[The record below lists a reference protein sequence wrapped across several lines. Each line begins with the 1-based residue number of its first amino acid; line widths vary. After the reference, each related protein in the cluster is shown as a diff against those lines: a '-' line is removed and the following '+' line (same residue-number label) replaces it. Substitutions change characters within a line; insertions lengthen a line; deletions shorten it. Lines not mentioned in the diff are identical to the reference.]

1 MTPPAPAIRVLVVDD
16 SALVRE
22 GLRAVIGTHGR
33 GEKIAVIG
41 EAGSVAAAV
50 TEAKRLA
57 PDVVLMD
64 IRLPDGSGLEAC
76 REIRQQLAAVRVL
89 VLTSVATDELIQE
102 AVAAGAQG
110 YLMKEIDSA
119 GLIRAIVD
127 AHAGKS
133 VLTPEITERVLRLL
147 RETAPGAAASAA
159 NSAPPSASGAL
170 AVLSPQERR
179 VLALIAE
186 GRTNKEIGVE
196 LGLSEKTV
204 KNYLGN
210 VFAKLQVS
218 RRAQAAVFY
227 TQAVARPVG
236 PNGPVA

>member
-1 MTPPAPAIRVLVVDD
+1 MNPSSPAVRVLVVDD

-22 GLRAVIGTHGR
+22 GLRAVLGSHGR
-33 GEKIAVIG
+33 AAGIVMIG
-41 EAGSVAAAV
+41 EAGSIAAGIS
-50 TEAKRLA
+50 EALRLQ
-57 PDVVLMD
+57 PDIVLLD

-76 REIRQQLAAVRVL
+76 REIRRLLPSTRVL
-89 VLTSVATDELIQE
+89 VLTSVATDELIQD
-102 AVAAGAQG
+102 AIAAGAQG

-119 GLIRAIVD
+119 GLLRAIVD

-133 VLTPEITERVLRLL
+133 VLTPEITARVMHLL
-147 RETAPGAAASAA
+147 RET
-159 NSAPPSASGAL
+159 SASGSGRTAAGASGGL
-170 AVLSPQERR
+170 AILSAQERR

-210 VFAKLQVS
+210 VFEKLRVS
-218 RRAQAAVFY
+218 RRSQAAVFY
-227 TQAVARPVG
+227 TQALARPTG
-236 PNGPVA
+236 PNSPTR